1 MIKKWWAR
9 HLALASGSRRNEV
22 AVEDVEDVVADVGQ
36 LGLNLDAIFLRKDDE
51 GRDKA
56 GLATETEP

>member
-1 MIKKWWAR
+1 M
-9 HLALASGSRRNEV
+9 HLALASGGGRDEV
-22 AVEDVEDVVADVGQ
+22 TVEDVEDVVADVGQ